1 MPSERGWPRTG
12 GELED
17 LWRSFGRRWP
27 RFGCRRLRVA
37 CLLFA
42 RCNESEGCRAGAA
55 RLGRPVRAGD
65 EAYGA
70 AMV

>member
-42 RCNESEGCRAGAA
+42 RCNERGMQSRSGSARATS
-55 RLGRPVRAGD
+55 VRAGD